1 VVDLNLQQN
10 LFAGVT
16 SVNGMPAAGNF
27 DGNRQKRDADA
38 DALNGDETVLKVGNI
53 WLLDTNHD
61 FRVDLKLAGQ
71 NMVGLPIVGDFDND
85 GKDDLGA
92 WSSDKFV
99 LDLTTAADGTPGVV
113 DGLFDASFT
122 FGFASTRERPVA
134 ADFDGDGIDDLG
146 LWVPDRAGVAPSESA
161 EWYLLISA
169 DRTIQQRLI
178 ADGGVLINGRI
189 DFKPTPF
196 GADVYAQYG
205 DEFGLPVVGNFD
217 PPLTSLEDSGGH
229 TNLQN
234 PLDANNDGEV
244 TPLDALL
251 VFNYLNSGAPTTM
264 TPELFSQA
272 PFIDINQDGEVSPL
286 DALLIFNHLN
296 NQPPA
301 TPPAPDDGEQG
312 EGESVASDAYF
323 AALGADAPLPV
334 IGRNGRRTR

>member
-1 VVDLNLQQN
+1 VQPLVAGLNN
-10 LFAGVT
+10 
-16 SVNGMPAAGNF
+16 VNGMPAAGNF
-27 DGNRQKRDADA
+27 DGDRDKRDADQ
-38 DALNGDETVLKVGNI
+38 DALNGDEVVLKVGNV

-61 FRVDLKLAGQ
+61 FRVDLKLAGT

-85 GKDDLGA
+85 GFDDLGA
-92 WSSDKFV
+92 WADNKFL

-113 DGLFDASFT
+113 DGSFDASFT
-122 FGFASTRERPVA
+122 FGFATTRERPVA
-134 ADFDGDGIDDLG
+134 ADFDGDGIDDIG

-169 DRTIQQRLI
+169 NRTIQQRLL

-196 GADVYAQYG
+196 GFDRYAQFG

-217 PPLTSLEDSGGH
+217 PPLTSLSDSGGQ

-251 VFNYLNSGAPTTM
+251 VINLLNN
-264 TPELFSQA
+264 PEVQTSVSLYPQA
-272 PFIDINQDGEVSPL
+272 PFTDINQDGEVTPL

-296 NQPPA
+296 NL
-301 TPPAPDDGEQG
+301 PPAPPQSPADGGDQG
-312 EGESVASDAYF
+312 EGEGSTASADAFY
-323 AALGADAPLPV
+323 AALAATDPIAPV
-334 IGRNGRRTR
+334 VSRRRGR